1 MNSAHSTTEDVEKK
15 TEVIYGAE
23 NIIKH
28 VLDIISILKESV
40 DNCINSNGPSMFV
53 IPDHSITKAYR
64 ELNER
69 GVRIRFI
76 SEITREN
83 IGYCKELMKICELRH
98 LDEVKGNF
106 GIADGTYYT
115 AGAKNIESSP
125 PPLLISSTLRAFVEQ
140 QQYFFDMLWKK
151 AIPAKQRIK
160 EIEEGMKREFIET
173 IQDPSETLDLIH
185 DTISSATE
193 EIMIMFPTIRSFQ
206 VYEREGVLNLLKRQ
220 LENRITVRIL
230 LAEKDRPPQGVWQ
243 EISSVPNLQI
253 QYTDQLP
260 SSRLTLVIVDNELS
274 LVIEEKKY
282 EDPVGIATYSN
293 SESTV
298 LSYASIF
305 ENLWIQSEIKQR

>member
-1 MNSAHSTTEDVEKK
+1 
-15 TEVIYGAE
+15 
-23 NIIKH
+23 
-28 VLDIISILKESV
+28 
-40 DNCINSNGPSMFV
+40 MFV
-53 IPDHSITKAYR
+53 IPDHPITKAYR

-83 IGYCKELMKICELRH
+83 IEYCKELMKICELRH
-98 LDEVKGNF
+98 LDEIKGNF

-125 PPLLISSTLRAFVEQ
+125 PPLLISSTLKPFVEQ
-140 QQYFFDMLWKK
+140 QQYFFDMLWNK

-160 EIEEGMKREFIET
+160 EIEEGTKREFIET

-185 DTISSATE
+185 KTISSVTE
-193 EIMIMFPTIRSFQ
+193 EVMIMFPTIRSFQ
-206 VYEREGVLNLLKRQ
+206 VYEREGVLNQIKRQ
-220 LENRITVRIL
+220 LENRITVRVL
-230 LAEKDRPPQGVWQ
+230 LSEKDSPPQGAWQ
-243 EISSVPNLQI
+243 GISSSPNLHI
-253 QYTDQLP
+253 QYTDQL
-260 SSRLTLVIVDNELS
+260 SSSTLTMVIVDNELS
-274 LVIEEKKY
+274 VVVEEKKY

-305 ENLWIQSEIKQR
+305 ENLWIQSEIRQ